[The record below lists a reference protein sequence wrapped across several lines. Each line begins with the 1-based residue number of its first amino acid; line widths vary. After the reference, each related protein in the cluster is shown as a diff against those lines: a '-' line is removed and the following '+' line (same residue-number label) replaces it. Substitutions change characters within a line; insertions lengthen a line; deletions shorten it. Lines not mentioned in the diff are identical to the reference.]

1 MSAIQLMQV
10 LLTVLEFIEF
20 LVSPMGLIFLIFVSG
35 MNAYYFLLQTA
46 HYNPWI
52 GTLMP
57 TIFMAVLAIEL
68 NENS

>member
-1 MSAIQLMQV
+1 MSAIQIMQV

-20 LVSPMGLIFLIFVSG
+20 LVSPIGLIFLIFVSG
-35 MNAYYFLLQTA
+35 MNAYCFLLQTA
-46 HYNPWI
+46 HYNLWI
-52 GTLMP
+52 DTSMF